1 MPAVTSLPQSQPA
14 SDRWRIFGLDP
25 SVVRTWIRRHR
36 ARRELA
42 GLRDDQLRD
51 AGLDRRA
58 VRAEADKPFWRP

>member
-1 MPAVTSLPQSQPA
+1 MPAATSLPQSPSA

-51 AGLDRRA
+51 AGL
-58 VRAEADKPFWRP
+58 